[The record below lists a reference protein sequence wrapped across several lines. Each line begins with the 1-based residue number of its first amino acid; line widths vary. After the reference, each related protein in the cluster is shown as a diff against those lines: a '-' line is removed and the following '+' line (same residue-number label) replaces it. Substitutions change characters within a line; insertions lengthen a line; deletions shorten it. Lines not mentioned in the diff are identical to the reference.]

1 MGLRSCSRSQTLSP
15 NSAPRSIPLPRG
27 TPPAS
32 VEKPEP
38 TTPPR
43 HSAGGDTPRLV
54 LPACPCH
61 SGPLKY
67 LGFPS
72 AGTRR
77 QRCKAAGPRPAAS
90 APRAASLRGC
100 GWALCRAPSNWASTY
115 QTAGSQ
121 DPKKRYFP
129 TVSAAPL
136 DLAFPSLGG
145 SRFRRKGCSS
155 SSPLPAFDPPFLE
168 QATKGKESI
177 SRASRDVSL
186 WLCQEN
192 QPMPFPPLRQR
203 RGSASPARL
212 RDEARGPSGSPGG
225 ADALPP

>member
-72 AGTRR
+72 AGTRGSDAKQQGPGR
-77 QRCKAAGPRPAAS
+77 QRQRRELHPCGAAAGPCAGLLQTGQVPIRPQGA
-90 APRAASLRGC
+90 R
-100 GWALCRAPSNWASTY
+100 T
-115 QTAGSQ
+115 Q
-121 DPKKRYFP
+121 KK
-129 TVSAAPL
+129 
-136 DLAFPSLGG
+136 GI
-145 SRFRRKGCSS
+145 FRRS
-155 SSPLPAFDPPFLE
+155 LLHRWTLLFL
-168 QATKGKESI
+168 
-177 SRASRDVSL
+177 R
-186 WLCQEN
+186 
-192 QPMPFPPLRQR
+192 
-203 RGSASPARL
+203 
-212 RDEARGPSGSPGG
+212 
-225 ADALPP
+225 